1 MICAVIWKA
10 SEKKTGDFCI
20 RRLGMSRVQYVL
32 RMLVKWFFVNANNL
46 GRFTT
51 QCVKRHVDS
60 NTMPMAPLSA
70 MVVIFFRIAC
80 SKIPVGTF
88 RMYLKTNRLRTL
100 RWPLTWTIPWMR
112 VRLLVNS
119 MRSSSLT
126 VEKLNQ
132 QQNTYETTATN
143 RKWNSDKYH
152 SKLDDVKHRSFPGDI
167 PYRIKQQK
175 GSNKCVHYL
184 LLWARARVCVCLHC
198 ATVDKQYFSPI
209 ARKRK
214 TAVFLSFQHT
224 TNNKTHLQTN
234 GGKKC
239 TYNEEAV
246 ARIKYNISSH
256 LKICNCFKRK
266 ECTHTHT
273 LHYTLIITIYYL

>member
-1 MICAVIWKA
+1 MKFLEMKGFVISLFFEFALREWYA
-10 SEKKTGDFCI
+10 LLYEKQAKKNGDFCI

-70 MVVIFFRIAC
+70 MVVIIFRIAC

-88 RMYLKTNRLRTL
+88 RMYLKTNRLQTL

-184 LLWARARVCVCLHC
+184 LLWARARVCVSALCNSRQ
-198 ATVDKQYFSPI
+198 TIFFSDCSKKKN
-209 ARKRK
+209 RS
-214 TAVFLSFQHT
+214 LSFFSTHNEQRNT
-224 TNNKTHLQTN
+224 SANKW
-234 GGKKC
+234 GKKV
-239 TYNEEAV
+239 YVQWRGSRA
-246 ARIKYNISSH
+246 H
-256 LKICNCFKRK
+256 
-266 ECTHTHT
+266 
-273 LHYTLIITIYYL
+273 